1 MNILFLSRWFP
12 YPPDNGSRIRIFNLL
27 KSLSQR
33 HNVSLLSFV
42 DQPPSPVQLEALQL
56 HCDAVETV
64 SYRPFQPG
72 RARAL
77 LGYLS
82 PRPRSVLDTFSPEL
96 QHKLRHLLDS
106 RPFDVV
112 IASQIDMALYAA
124 PLTGVR
130 KIFEEIELTTLH
142 EKFTHETHPLKKWRS
157 RLTWWKLTRYVNEL
171 LPRFDACTVV
181 SAPEK
186 ARLQTIVPGYNSITV
201 VPNGVD
207 TRQHVPGLAH
217 PQPDTLI
224 YSGALTYSANFDA
237 VDYFLRQIFPL
248 ILAERPSV
256 RLFVT
261 GKLNGVP
268 LDRLPKNENVTFTGY
283 IDDIGPKIAASWVN
297 VVPLRLGGG
306 TRLKVLESLA
316 LGTPVVATP
325 KGAEGLDLAPGRDWL
340 PGQTPAEFAAA
351 VLRLLSDPELRNSLS
366 RAGRQA
372 VEQKYGWD
380 SIGGQFADFVEQIA
394 ANPVKEAVSWN
405 V

>member
-1 MNILFLSRWFP
+1 MNIVFLSRWFP

-27 KSLSQR
+27 KSLSRR
-33 HNVSLLSFV
+33 HSVSLLSFV
-42 DQPPSPVQLEALQL
+42 EQPPSPVQLQALRSICQT
-56 HCDAVETV
+56 VETV
-64 SYRPFQPG
+64 PYRPFQPG
-72 RARAL
+72 RTRAL
-77 LGYLS
+77 LGYFS
-82 PRPRSVLDTFSPEL
+82 PRPRSVLDTFSP
-96 QHKLRHLLDS
+96 QMQQKLSQMLAR
-106 RPFDVV
+106 RPVDGV

-142 EKFTHETHPLKKWRS
+142 EQFAIETHLLKKWRS

-171 LPRFDACTVV
+171 LPQFDACTVV
-181 SAPEK
+181 SAPEQ

-207 TRQHVPGLAH
+207 TRHHVPGLAP

-224 YSGALTYSANFDA
+224 YSGALTYGANFDA
-237 VDYFLRQIFPL
+237 VDYFLRRIFPL
-248 ILAERPSV
+248 ILAQRPSV

-268 LDRLPKNENVTFTGY
+268 LDRLPKNEAVTFTGY
-283 IDDIGPKIAASWVN
+283 LDDIRPKIAASWVN

-325 KGAEGLDLAPGRDWL
+325 KGAEGLDLVPGRDWL
-340 PGQTPAEFAAA
+340 PGRTPAEFAAA
-351 VLRLLSDPELRNSLS
+351 VLRLLSDPELRTSLS

-380 SIGGQFADFVEQIA
+380 SIGEQFVNFVEQVA
-394 ANPVKEAVSWN
+394 ADPVKEAM
-405 V
+405 

>member
-1 MNILFLSRWFP
+1 LNILFLSRWFP

-27 KSLSQR
+27 KSLSRR
-33 HNVSLLSFV
+33 HSVSLLSFV
-42 DQPPSPVQLEALQL
+42 EQPPSPVQLQALQPY
-56 HCDAVETV
+56 CKTVETV
-64 SYRPFQPG
+64 PYHPFQPG

-82 PRPRSVLDTFSPEL
+82 PQPRSVLDTFSPEL
-96 QHKLRHLLDS
+96 QQKLHRMLNA

-142 EKFTHETHPLKKWRS
+142 EKFTRQTHPLKKWRS
-157 RLTWWKLTRYVNEL
+157 RLTWWKLTRYVNQL
-171 LPRFDACTVV
+171 LPQFDACTVV
-181 SAPEK
+181 SAPEQ
-186 ARLQTIVPGYNSITV
+186 ARLQTIVPGYSAITV

-207 TRQHVPGLAH
+207 TRHHIPGLAQ

-224 YSGALTYSANFDA
+224 YSGALTYNANFDA
-237 VDYFLRQIFPL
+237 VDYFLRRIFPL
-248 ILAERPSV
+248 ILAERPTA

-268 LDRLPKNENVTFTGY
+268 LDRLPKNKAVTFTGY
-283 IDDIGPKIAASWVN
+283 LDDIRPKIAASWVN

-340 PGQTPAEFAAA
+340 PGRTPAEFAAA
-351 VLRLLSDPELRNSLS
+351 VLRLLADPQLRASLS
-366 RAGRQA
+366 RAGRQT

-380 SIGGQFADFVEQIA
+380 SIGEQFTAFVEQVA
-394 ANPVKEAVSWN
+394 AGRVKEAMSWN
-405 V
+405 G